1 MLAHLHT
8 EVQVDIALPELEQLD
23 STCLSNFAMRS
34 FAALVGVERETVRA
48 PRRSIMVVALEK
60 RRQSKYDG
68 LVDRFMTE
76 LFITGATPMRSWVV
90 PLCGT

>member
-1 MLAHLHT
+1 
-8 EVQVDIALPELEQLD
+8 
-23 STCLSNFAMRS
+23 MRS

-68 LVDRFMTE
+68 LVDRLMTE
-76 LFITGATPMRSWVV
+76 LFITGATRCDRESFPYVGPDCAV
-90 PLCGT
+90 GTYAVRAGKMGCAGS

>member
-1 MLAHLHT
+1 
-8 EVQVDIALPELEQLD
+8 
-23 STCLSNFAMRS
+23 MRS

-68 LVDRFMTE
+68 LVDRLMTE
-76 LFITGATPMRSWVV
+76 LFITGANLMRA
-90 PLCGT
+90 